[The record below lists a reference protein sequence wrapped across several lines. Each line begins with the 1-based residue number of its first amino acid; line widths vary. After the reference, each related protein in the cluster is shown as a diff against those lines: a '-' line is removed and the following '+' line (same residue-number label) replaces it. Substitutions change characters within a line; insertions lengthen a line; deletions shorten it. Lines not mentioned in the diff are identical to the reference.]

1 MNNKNNTLYNSTNKN
16 YSNIIKP
23 KIINDNPKLNTNNKI
38 TFTKTNKKD
47 KEIII
52 QNFKENNL
60 KKINSNSISKKL
72 DLATIQSNQSKL
84 LIYKPNK
91 DYAILKTQSQSNE
104 KRKNKF
110 VFSDNRETPF
120 KNFNTSRIINKK
132 NINDNKNK
140 YINSIEQKDT
150 TNNNSAKENGLI
162 AATLTNKELP
172 ASKELINRSNKDS
185 FPSININ
192 EKVSNS
198 LEINSNLINNNKQNN
213 SDIKA
218 INISNYTNKEINKD
232 ISHKNKLILSRINTM
247 NYEAKLRSLSLREKA
262 YFVLSKSKVLSI
274 PERIIFSKITENVSY
289 LVPIK
294 EILKTSE
301 ILINERIKQL
311 EDKLNEY
318 NKKIESPF
326 SPSKI
331 SSISLNLIMKED
343 EDDFKTIISSNFL
356 TDENE
361 QYYFFIYVQLLLLLL
376 GEMVNEDDIEENGV
390 NILYKKL
397 AKRDYIFI
405 KDYLSKLFMVKKLK
419 VGEFSGEIIDKFDEA
434 FEELP
439 DMIKYDGPLKKIRFI
454 SFSHFILAETYKYFK
469 NLKYLVHLKM
479 ETQDYINGLNEKKK
493 RLKLKY

>member
-1 MNNKNNTLYNSTNKN
+1 M
-16 YSNIIKP
+16 IKP
-23 KIINDNPKLNTNNKI
+23 KIINDTPKLNTNNKI

-47 KEIII
+47 KESII
-52 QNFKENNL
+52 QNYKENNL
-60 KKINSNSISKKL
+60 KKYNSNSTSKKL
-72 DLATIQSNQSKL
+72 ELATIPVNQNKL
-84 LIYKPNK
+84 LIYKSIK
-91 DYAILKTQSQSNE
+91 DYTTLKTQTQSNE

-110 VFSDNRETPF
+110 VFSDKETPF
-120 KNFNTSRIINKK
+120 KNFNTSRINNKK
-132 NINDNKNK
+132 NTIDNKNK
-140 YINSIEQKDT
+140 YINSIEQKDI
-150 TNNNSAKENGLI
+150 TNNNIGQENRLI
-162 AATLTNKELP
+162 GAPLNNKDLT
-172 ASKELINRSNKDS
+172 ASQELINRSNKDS
-185 FPSININ
+185 FPSIKLN

-198 LEINSNLINNNKQNN
+198 LELNSNLINNNKQNN
-213 SDIKA
+213 SDIKP
-218 INISNYTNKEINKD
+218 INISNNTNKEINKE
-232 ISHKNKLILSRINTM
+232 IINKNKLILSRINTM
-247 NYEAKLRSLSLREKA
+247 NYEAKLRSLSSREKA
-262 YFVLSKSKVLSI
+262 FFVLSKSKILSI
-274 PERIIFSKITENVSY
+274 PERIIFSKISENLSY

-294 EILKTSE
+294 EILKTGE
-301 ILINERIKQL
+301 ILINEKIKQY

-397 AKRDYIFI
+397 QKRNYIYI
-405 KDYLSKLFMVKKLK
+405 KDYLSKLFIVKKLK

-469 NLKYLVHLKM
+469 NLKYLIHLKM
-479 ETQDYINGLNEKKK
+479 ETQDSINGLNDKKK
-493 RLKLKY
+493 KLKLKY